1 MILIYRT
8 KPHSCKLKKFQC
20 FEQKSV
26 LYFSKFEAKIVWL
39 TAHITSNS
47 IFSLLPIRHIL
58 QLSYE
63 PKIAKKGGSCYQ
75 LWTIKQVPFFSGKI
89 TIFQPTACLP
99 GYCKVPIWANG
110 WFLWPKWVPRHIRT
124 CPRFNFE
131 NKNLGS
137 CDEISPSRTTVHCSS
152 QKEMD
157 IETTVIHITI
167 FWYLQVPSVDLDNW
181 YL

>member
-1 MILIYRT
+1 M
-8 KPHSCKLKKFQC
+8 
-20 FEQKSV
+20 
-26 LYFSKFEAKIVWL
+26 
-39 TAHITSNS
+39 
-47 IFSLLPIRHIL
+47 PIRHIL
-58 QLSYE
+58 HLSYE

-137 CDEISPSRTTVHCSS
+137 GGQISASRTTVPSPLFYCFFTSKYLFPKLSAHFHKLELHHL
-152 QKEMD
+152 QKPSKIFMFQAK
-157 IETTVIHITI
+157 ITLMTLI
-167 FWYLQVPSVDLDNW
+167 CYQN
-181 YL
+181 YN

>member
-1 MILIYRT
+1 MYGKQPI
-8 KPHSCKLKKFQC
+8 PHQIPF
-20 FEQKSV
+20 
-26 LYFSKFEAKIVWL
+26 
-39 TAHITSNS
+39 
-47 IFSLLPIRHIL
+47 FSLLPIRHIFK
-58 QLSYE
+58 LSYE
-63 PKIAKKGGSCYQ
+63 PKISKKDESCYQ

-137 CDEISPSRTTVHCSS
+137 CDEISASRTTVQRHIKWELISKLWMRAFS
-152 QKEMD
+152 WHPSNPLNSFF
-157 IETTVIHITI
+157 VISTFPAGLCWI
-167 FWYLQVPSVDLDNW
+167 FV
-181 YL
+181 

>member
-1 MILIYRT
+1 MGKWFCFIGKPRIGVRKTSSSALNIKECFILVDF
-8 KPHSCKLKKFQC
+8 KPW
-20 FEQKSV
+20 
-26 LYFSKFEAKIVWL
+26 LYGKQPIPHQNPF
-39 TAHITSNS
+39 
-47 IFSLLPIRHIL
+47 FSLLPIRHIL

-137 CDEISPSRTTVHCSS
+137 CSQISAS
-152 QKEMD
+152 
-157 IETTVIHITI
+157 ETTV
-167 FWYLQVPSVDLDNW
+167 WW
-181 YL
+181 

>member
-1 MILIYRT
+1 MYGKQPISLQI
-8 KPHSCKLKKFQC
+8 PF
-20 FEQKSV
+20 FP
-26 LYFSKFEAKIVWL
+26 
-39 TAHITSNS
+39 
-47 IFSLLPIRHIL
+47 LLPIRHIL

-124 CPRFNFE
+124 CPRLNFE

-137 CDEISPSRTTVHCSS
+137 CGEISASRTTVQCSNIIDKARA
-152 QKEMD
+152 QAKAQ
-157 IETTVIHITI
+157 I
-167 FWYLQVPSVDLDNW
+167 FYLQYLLLFPLEFLGLWCSLHCKPSAL
-181 YL
+181 LRF

>member
-1 MILIYRT
+1 M
-8 KPHSCKLKKFQC
+8 
-20 FEQKSV
+20 
-26 LYFSKFEAKIVWL
+26 
-39 TAHITSNS
+39 
-47 IFSLLPIRHIL
+47 PIRHIL
-58 QLSYE
+58 HLSYE

-137 CDEISPSRTTVHCSS
+137 CDEISPSRTTVHWSMMLASS
-152 QKEMD
+152 VEKQAFSDKRMILYYASTVTVKKQKRGN
-157 IETTVIHITI
+157 HPP
-167 FWYLQVPSVDLDNW
+167 PSSS
-181 YL
+181 